1 MAVEVGDQAPD
12 FELSD
17 QHGTPVRLSGFRGSR
32 HVVLVFYPLA
42 FSGVCT
48 GELRAIRDGFAE
60 LARDELGD
68 ITRLT
73 EAIDALATR
82 IGEHVRQVAPELLAV
97 PGCGELTAAKL
108 VGEAAG
114 VNRFKSEA
122 AFARH
127 AGVAPIPVWSGNTAG
142 RVRMTRSG
150 NRQLNAAL
158 HRIAVTQIRLDGL
171 GQTYYH
177 KRIQAGDSK
186 TEALRC
192 LKRRLA
198 RVVFRHLHTDE
209 NNRLRPCQPAA
220 A

>member
-1 MAVEVGDQAPD
+1 MAK
-12 FELSD
+12 
-17 QHGTPVRLSGFRGSR
+17 
-32 HVVLVFYPLA
+32 
-42 FSGVCT
+42 
-48 GELRAIRDGFAE
+48 
-60 LARDELGD
+60 
-68 ITRLT
+68 
-73 EAIDALATR
+73 R
-82 IGEHVRQVAPELLAV
+82 IGDTCPRQVAPALLAM

-108 VGEAAG
+108 VGETAG
-114 VNRFKSEA
+114 VTRFKSEA

-171 GQTYYH
+171 GQTYY
-177 KRIQAGDSK
+177 RQDASPQAYS
-186 TEALRC
+186 TPEALRC

-198 RVVFRHLHTDE
+198 RVVFDHLNTDHH
-209 NNRLRPCQPAA
+209 NRQKPCQSAA